1 MMNRKLLY
9 LLFWLIFGVYTATF
23 AQEPA
28 QPAQPQDSGNQQQ
41 VQVIDIEAQILDAR
55 VELPQ
60 VQILDKRKKSNF
72 DEVNVEKSFSS
83 ELSGKTEKLEFT
95 PNTSGKIR
103 PIKNVDGLLNK
114 KRF

>member
-1 MMNRKLLY
+1 MANFKILCLLI
-9 LLFWLIFGVYTATF
+9 WLALGVSMAAL
-23 AQEPA
+23 AQAPA
-28 QPAQPQDSGNQQQ
+28 QPGKSGA
-41 VQVIDIEAQILDAR
+41 QVIEIEAQILDAR

-72 DEVNVEKSFSS
+72 DEVKVEKSFKS
-83 ELSGKTEKLEFT
+83 ELSGQTEELKFT

-103 PIKNVDGLLNK
+103 AIKNVDVLLNK